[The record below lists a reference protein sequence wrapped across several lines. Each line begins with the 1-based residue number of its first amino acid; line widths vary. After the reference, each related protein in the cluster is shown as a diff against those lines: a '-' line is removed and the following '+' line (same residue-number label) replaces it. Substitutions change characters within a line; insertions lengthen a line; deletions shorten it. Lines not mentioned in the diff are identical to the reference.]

1 MTDPNFVLRL
11 PPELRNRIE
20 SEAKRQDRSK
30 AYIIIKAIEAY
41 LQESDH
47 ECSQ

>member
-1 MTDPNFVLRL
+1 MTVPFSVRL
-11 PPELRNRIE
+11 SDELHKRIE

-41 LQESDH
+41 LEEKDH